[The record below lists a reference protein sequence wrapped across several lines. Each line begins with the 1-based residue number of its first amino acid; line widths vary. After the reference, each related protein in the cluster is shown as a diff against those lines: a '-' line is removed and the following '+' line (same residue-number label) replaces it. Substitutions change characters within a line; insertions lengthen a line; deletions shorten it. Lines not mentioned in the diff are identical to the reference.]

1 MTLTGFGAELFLAVL
16 AVFLAGDVFLAVL
29 LEEELFFAGD
39 VFAVVLAFFAVLA
52 FLVAEL
58 VVLVF
63 LAVEDFLAGDFFAAL
78 LEDVFVVAVVVLDF
92 FAGEVVLAVSLAG
105 LLVRA
110 AAAFAS
116 VVVVEDEVAEVDAE
130 DGAELPAWLADDV
143 VLAGAGDDDVVLVG
157 VVGVSLMDDSP
168 GDVKGG

>member
-1 MTLTGFGAELFLAVL
+1 MAVL

-63 LAVEDFLAGDFFAAL
+63 LAVEDFLAGDFLAAL
-78 LEDVFVVAVVVLDF
+78 LEDVFVVALLVLDF
-92 FAGEVVLAVSLAG
+92 FAGEVVLAVSLAVSLAG